1 MLEAVAWLLA
11 DGGRPHGRK
20 GTVMAGADGGDAGAA
35 VAVIGAGIMGS
46 AMTRNLFAAGLTTRV
61 WDQSA
66 SATGPL
72 ADAGAVVAAS
82 APHAVQGAA
91 VVITM
96 LPTADVVDSG
106 ARCPGL
112 QAARPCPPLSHW
124 PTGLS
129 DRAGHWP

>member
-1 MLEAVAWLLA
+1 MAV
-11 DGGRPHGRK
+11 
-20 GTVMAGADGGDAGAA
+20 ADGGDARAV

-46 AMTRNLFAAGLTTRV
+46 AMTRNLVAAGLTTRV
-61 WDQSA
+61 WDRSE

-72 ADAGAVVAAS
+72 ADAGAAVAAS
-82 APHAVQGAA
+82 ARDAVQGAQ

-112 QAARPCPPLSHW
+112 QAARPCPPFSHW
-124 PTGLS
+124 PARSLS
-129 DRAGHWP
+129 RSYG